1 MSHLS
6 TGELEFHLEEY
17 KILKAEIAELF
28 KQVGDHASLALSVGG
43 ALAAWLV
50 ANRAAVNGSP
60 VVWFLPAL
68 TSAVLGMLAFSKFQR
83 MMTKGR
89 YLRKLEDALGSSV
102 FGWEKFSGTDASGI
116 FWANFAIW
124 SSINCGFFGF
134 AILMLSQSMP

>member
-6 TGELEFHLEEY
+6 TDELEFHLEEY

-50 ANRAAVNGSP
+50 ANSAAVRGSP
-60 VVWFLPAL
+60 LVWFLPVL
-68 TSAVLGMLAFSKFQR
+68 TSSVLGLLALSKFLR

-89 YLRKLEDALGSSV
+89 YLRKLEDALGSSE

-116 FWANFAIW
+116 FWANFGIW
-124 SSINCGFFGF
+124 GSINCSYFGF
-134 AILMLSQSMP
+134 AILMVLRQPG